1 MIKNRL
7 AKWVFGST
15 FAATVLMPAIA
26 LAQESADAGA
36 LSPEAAAMGVDAWK
50 VYAAR
55 AAAAGVVM
63 SIACISAGYA
73 QAKIGSAGAGTLA
86 ERPEAGTNLIVL
98 QALPE
103 IIVLLGFVI
112 AFMVGTAKL

>member
-15 FAATVLMPAIA
+15 FVMSMLIPAMA
-26 LAQESADAGA
+26 FAE
-36 LSPEAAAMGVDAWK
+36 EAAAEGSTAWQADAWK
-50 VYAAR
+50 AM
-55 AAAAGVVM
+55 AAGLAM
-63 SIACISAGYA
+63 GLSALGAGYA

-86 ERPEAGTNLIVL
+86 ERPEVATFIITL

-103 IIVLLGFVI
+103 IIVLLGFVSAI
-112 AFMVGTAKL
+112 LILG